1 MTGAREERLKKGG
14 REQIKRRKK
23 KEKKKG
29 EGRTGRTYHDHPPL
43 HGRSLSLS
51 LARPAWRATR
61 RPPPNNIH

>member
-51 LARPAWRATR
+51 RTACMAGHAAPTTQ
-61 RPPPNNIH
+61 